1 MSRHVSRKV
10 ARKKARKNTNSAQ
23 RANDSDRSRTLVPF
37 DRNDH
42 TDLARIAEASRQ
54 IATMSE
60 PRTLEKNY
68 LRDGRIIFPEMQ
80 DRKTVNAFREIRT
93 KLMQL
98 SQGQN
103 IVIMMTSVTA
113 RGGSSL
119 LSLNLAAA
127 FAFDDSKTALL
138 VDCNLRDPRQ
148 HELVGV
154 EPELGLTDYLENPEV
169 DAEKIIYPSGI
180 HRLRIIPVGRRRESV
195 VEHFNSLRMKKL
207 IDDIQDRYPDRYVI
221 LDAPPVGESVDASI
235 IADLCDLV
243 VIVVEYGKVSES
255 QLKAAVDAVGKD
267 KLAGVILNK
276 DPVYSLPTSFEQ
288 LLPRLPN

>member
-207 IDDIQDRYPDRYVI
+207 IDDIQDRYPDR
-221 LDAPPVGESVDASI
+221 
-235 IADLCDLV
+235 
-243 VIVVEYGKVSES
+243 
-255 QLKAAVDAVGKD
+255 
-267 KLAGVILNK
+267 
-276 DPVYSLPTSFEQ
+276 
-288 LLPRLPN
+288 